1 LSAADMMS
9 SAESSMWMPQSL
21 NRARLSGL
29 NTTSQDAIAV
39 SSLASAPRIACAFFA
54 L

>member
-1 LSAADMMS
+1 
-9 SAESSMWMPQSL
+9 MWTPQSL

-29 NTTSQDAIAV
+29 KTMSQDAIA
-39 SSLASAPRIACAFFA
+39 SATEPSIFKIARALAT